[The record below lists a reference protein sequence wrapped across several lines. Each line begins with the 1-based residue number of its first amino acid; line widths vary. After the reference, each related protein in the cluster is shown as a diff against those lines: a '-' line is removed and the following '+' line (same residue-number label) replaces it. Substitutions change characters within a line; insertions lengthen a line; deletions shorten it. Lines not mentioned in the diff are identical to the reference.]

1 MLSVDVKY
9 HQRRK
14 TMAVAVQLNNADNN
28 EVFMNDKQHSNPGA
42 EEEKEEEEEEN
53 HA

>member
-1 MLSVDVKY
+1 MLSVAVK
-9 HQRRK
+9 HHERRK

-28 EVFMNDKQHSNPGA
+28 AVFMNKQHSNPGA
-42 EEEKEEEEEEN
+42 EEEKEEEEEEEN